1 MGHDKELLPF
11 QRLGFAGDHSLTY
24 RYRLVICTKNQKE
37 NRDTSGFMDDQDH

>member
-11 QRLGFAGDHSLTY
+11 QQRGFAGDHSLTY

-37 NRDTSGFMDDQDH
+37 KQRYFWFHG